1 MALLT
6 SDGSFLE
13 PYQSVDAAGATV
25 RRHTFVD
32 PSAASAELEQHVA
45 ANDPADV
52 RSAAATTKQHAS
64 GIHASPSDEASQ
76 HACLPSFAAGTPAA
90 AEQTYLQRR
99 FGPVFRQHPNAPT
112 KPALQFA
119 TQSPPKSPAAG
130 GHEPRQQAVH
140 FELQLQPTDA
150 SWDSTAQL
158 RLRGRLHASY
168 AEAGSWALQILPN
181 SMVSTKQAQLM
192 MRLAEHAGSGKGAA
206 SPIRAILRHLENRAG
221 LLAQVSQPLQQQ
233 RSHRA
238 LLMSQS
244 SRHCTQHPTSR
255 KIMTSL
261 DVRFPQA
268 GVAGIQLAMCMRRP
282 PECMNCP
289 AELVPTSLQE
299 AQDIVMEAERRRK
312 LTQPGTA
319 SQSTA
324 AADAL
329 PAFSAATA
337 SSAHA
342 QQASIAPDLA
352 DMGLGTPQAD
362 LSDSAA
368 GYSSFDSTCMDHT
381 GDSSSHSDSEDSRTE
396 TEDEDQDNRDVS
408 GGTDGEQ
415 ADEGRGS
422 AAQQRGESIR
432 DALDLTL
439 LDLKLD
445 NLDALEP
452 YNLVLQVKHPFL
464 RAARCQKLQ
473 GSDHPGLQYQH
484 DCIWQMLGDLSLHR
498 LIHMGQACTFITA
511 ARRELKARSVPQ
523 ARTSCSPAAGR
534 DGLHVGAGG
543 MQPLRQVPGRGQRP
557 GGRQCAPHACQPGAE
572 LQRVPPA
579 LAPGHLCAAGACR
592 QQCAGAH
599 ASLRLQPHR
608 PAAQPH
614 GRPVQPLQQ
623 HRRLQVG
630 ERPCQSLLAPVRAAC
645 RARSRCRCV
654 VSTELCAQCSS
665 SSGPASCR

>member
-221 LLAQVSQPLQQQ
+221 LLAQ
-233 RSHRA
+233 
-238 LLMSQS
+238 
-244 SRHCTQHPTSR
+244 
-255 KIMTSL
+255 
-261 DVRFPQA
+261 
-268 GVAGIQLAMCMRRP
+268 
-282 PECMNCP
+282 
-289 AELVPTSLQE
+289 E

-408 GGTDGEQ
+408 SGTDGEQ

-452 YNLVLQVKHPFL
+452 YNLVLQVACSRCGKCQDVASDLAGGSARHT
-464 RAARCQKLQ
+464 RASLELSCSECHQPWRLDIFARLVHA
-473 GSDHPGLQYQH
+473 GSNVLARMRPYG
-484 DCIWQMLGDLSLHR
+484 CNPIDLLPSL
-498 LIHMGQACTFITA
+498 MAGQCSHCSSIAAFRQVHTGQPNERACSRCHTPLSFSFPA
-511 ARRELKARSVPQ
+511 AAYISAQQSSPVSRGSTRSKAR
-523 ARTSCSPAAGR
+523 
-534 DGLHVGAGG
+534 
-543 MQPLRQVPGRGQRP
+543 
-557 GGRQCAPHACQPGAE
+557 E
-572 LQRVPPA
+572 
-579 LAPGHLCAAGACR
+579 
-592 QQCAGAH
+592 
-599 ASLRLQPHR
+599 
-608 PAAQPH
+608 
-614 GRPVQPLQQ
+614 
-623 HRRLQVG
+623 
-630 ERPCQSLLAPVRAAC
+630 
-645 RARSRCRCV
+645 ARSRGGSDTAIQPGQPLPGTGTCRHYHHSHRWLRFPCCGHRFPCDLCHEEQTDGHEMKWATRMV
-654 VSTELCAQCSS
+654 CGYCSTEQALGERCRVCEKKLARSTATQAGRPTRFWEGGKGCRDPKRMDRHDPRRYRNSRNKTRSKKSS
-665 SSGPASCR
+665 RVGQEGASKHRPTTAA